1 MLSMIYMI
9 SYFFIFVNNKLPII
23 SFICY
28 RNKLYPTTGAV
39 DDYIKVLSGQGIIG
53 QKDYIVS
60 YSLPAQSSWTQI
72 TGGYKLELN
81 TNLISGYN
89 FTNKTKI
96 DIEPTIELYTILEN
110 SFCTGLYAETKE
122 DEEVIT
128 YNFIALNKAPNAP
141 IDVQLKLSE
150 VNYSEE

>member
-1 MLSMIYMI
+1 M
-9 SYFFIFVNNKLPII
+9 
-23 SFICY
+23 
-28 RNKLYPTTGAV
+28 
-39 DDYIKVLSGQGIIG
+39 SGQGIIG

-110 SFCTGLYAETKE
+110 SFCTWLYAETKE